1 MWILWLKIHFTAF
14 SGGEN
19 WQGFYE
25 GEGGSVD
32 TMVGVKWEA
41 NRKDGGYVL
50 LSFSVIDRQ
59 RFYSDDSSDFGR
71 KDVSDGA
78 QGCFVDEG

>member
-1 MWILWLKIHFTAF
+1 MDSMVKNTFH
-14 SGGEN
+14 
-19 WQGFYE
+19 GFQWRRKLARLLR
-25 GEGGSVD
+25 GGGSVD

-59 RFYSDDSSDFGR
+59 RFYSDRALVSEGR
-71 KDVSDGA
+71 TFPMELREVSWMK
-78 QGCFVDEG
+78 